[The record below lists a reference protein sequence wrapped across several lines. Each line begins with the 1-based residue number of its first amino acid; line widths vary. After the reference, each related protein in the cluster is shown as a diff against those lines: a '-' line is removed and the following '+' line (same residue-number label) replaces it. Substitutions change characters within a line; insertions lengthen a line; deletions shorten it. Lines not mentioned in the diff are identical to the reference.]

1 MKTLLISALV
11 LLLSACA
18 GEYQFNSNLNGEAI
32 DDYFR
37 ASDVT
42 LYDNVKAPKLPYE
55 IIGLVEGGTCQEQA
69 NDAPASIS
77 EARTLARRAA
87 ADKGANGLIIKK
99 CLVLKEQDQGCFS
112 HAICVGQAIKT
123 PEANKQ

>member
-18 GEYQFNSNLNGEAI
+18 GEYKFNSNLNGEAI
-32 DDYFR
+32 DDYFK

-42 LYDNVKAPKLPYE
+42 VYDNATAPKPPYE
-55 IIGLVEGGTCQEQA
+55 IIGLVEGETCQEQA
-69 NDAPASIS
+69 NDAPAEIS

-87 ADKGANGLIIKK
+87 ADKGANGLVIKK
-99 CLVLKEQDQGCFS
+99 CLVFEEQDQGCFS
-112 HAICVGQAIKT
+112 RAICVGQAIKM
-123 PEANKQ
+123 PVKDKQ

>member
-18 GEYQFNSNLNGEAI
+18 GEYKFNSNLSGEAI
-32 DDYFR
+32 DDYFK

-42 LYDNVKAPKLPYE
+42 VYDNASIPNIPYE
-55 IIGLVEGGTCQEQA
+55 VIGLVEAETCQQQA
-69 NDAPASIS
+69 NDAPAAIS
-77 EARTLARRAA
+77 QARTKARRST

-99 CLVLKEQDQGCFS
+99 CILIEEQTKACFS
-112 HAICVGQAIKT
+112 RAICVGQAIKT
-123 PEANKQ
+123 P

>member
-1 MKTLLISALV
+1 MKTLFIAPLV

-18 GEYQFNSNLNGEAI
+18 GDYQFNTNLDGEAI
-32 DDYFR
+32 NEYFK

-42 LYDNVKAPKLPYE
+42 VYEGNTEPVVPYE
-55 IIGLVEGGTCQEQA
+55 TIGLVEGETCQEGA

-87 ADKGANGLIIKK
+87 ADKGANAILIKK
-99 CLVLKEQDQGCFS
+99 CMVFEEQGQGCFS
-112 HAICVGQAIKT
+112 RAVCIGQAIKM
-123 PEANKQ
+123 PETDNQ

>member
-1 MKTLLISALV
+1 MKTLLIAPLV

-18 GEYQFNSNLNGEAI
+18 GDYKFNTNLDGEAI
-32 DDYFR
+32 DEYFK

-42 LYDNVKAPKLPYE
+42 VFEGNSHPTVPYE
-55 IIGLVEGGTCQEQA
+55 IIGLVEGETCQESA

-87 ADKGANGLIIKK
+87 ADKGANGILIKK
-99 CLVLKEQDQGCFS
+99 CMVFEEQGQACFS
-112 HAICVGQAIKT
+112 RAVCVGQAIKT
-123 PEANKQ
+123 PETDK